1 MVPPSPRFGFFTPS
15 LLQRLVLSLTRI
27 PPLYRGSLR
36 PTWVKIINFLR
47 SGPLDVCSTYGS
59 FRVYPTT
66 NLVDSAILL
75 HPAYNK
81 EELDFLKNGL
91 PDSGTFVDI
100 GANIGLYTVA
110 LGNHLSS
117 KGRIVAIEPNPTCLE
132 RLNANIALNDLGT
145 VTVFG
150 VGVGDFRGKARLV
163 ILRNDLAIAHIVRDD
178 LNGTFEVRTLV
189 DILSEAGLS
198 SIDALKIDI
207 EGFEKAALE
216 PFFRTAPRRLWPKR
230 ICMEHLHDNNE
241 VAAMLRKCGYRLVK
255 NTRNNSLLI
264 LDEAAS

>member
-1 MVPPSPRFGFFTPS
+1 MVPPNPRFGFFAPS
-15 LLQRLVLSLTRI
+15 LLQRLVLSLTRV

-36 PTWVKIINFLR
+36 PIWTKIINLLR
-47 SGPLDVCSTYGS
+47 SGPVDVCSTYGS

-81 EELDFLKNGL
+81 EELDFLKEGL

-110 LGNHLSS
+110 LGNHLTS
-117 KGRIVAIEPNPTCLE
+117 KGRVVAIEPNPICLE
-132 RLNANIALNDLGT
+132 RLNVNIALNNLET
-145 VTVFG
+145 VSVFG
-150 VGVGDFRGKARLV
+150 VGVGDFHGKARLV

-178 LNGTFEVRTLV
+178 SNGTFEVRTLI
-189 DILSEAGLS
+189 DILNEAGLS

-216 PFFRTAPRRLWPKR
+216 PFFSSAPRELWPKR

-241 VAAMLRKCGYRLVK
+241 VAEILRKCGYRLVK

-264 LDEAAS
+264 LDKTTD

>member
-1 MVPPSPRFGFFTPS
+1 MPPPNPCFGSLAPS
-15 LLQRLVLSLTRI
+15 LPQRLVLGLTRI

-36 PTWVKIINFLR
+36 PTWVKVIDLLR
-47 SGPLDVCSTYGS
+47 KGPVDVRSTYGN
-59 FRVYPTT
+59 FRVYPTS
-66 NLVDSAILL
+66 NLVDGAILL

-81 EELDFLKNGL
+81 EEIDFLQEGL
-91 PDSGTFVDI
+91 PSSGTFVDI

-110 LGNHLSS
+110 LGNRLTSQ
-117 KGRIVAIEPNPTCLE
+117 GRVVAIEPNPICLE
-132 RLNANIALNDLGT
+132 RLKANIALNDLAG

-150 VGVGDFRGKARLV
+150 VGVGDFHGKARLV

-178 LNGTFEVRTLV
+178 QNGTFEVRTLI
-189 DILSEAGLS
+189 DILKEAGLT

-216 PFFRTAPRRLWPKR
+216 PFFRSASRELWPKR

-241 VAAMLRKCGYRLVK
+241 VAEILRKCGYRLVK

-264 LDEAAS
+264 LEQEAG

>member
-1 MVPPSPRFGFFTPS
+1 MLPVVPRFGVFSPS

-36 PTWVKIINFLR
+36 PMWVKLINLLR
-47 SGPLDVCSTYGS
+47 SGPIDVQSAYGN

-75 HPAYNK
+75 HPSYNK
-81 EELDFLKNGL
+81 EELDFLKSGL
-91 PDSGTFVDI
+91 PDTGTFVDI
-100 GANIGLYTVA
+100 GANIGLYTIA
-110 LGNHLSS
+110 LGNHLKSGGQVVS
-117 KGRIVAIEPNPTCLE
+117 VEPNPICLE
-132 RLNANIALNDLGT
+132 RLNHNIGVNNLSI
-145 VTVFG
+145 VKVFG
-150 VGVGDFRGKARLV
+150 VGVGDFNGKARLV

-178 LNGTFEVRTLV
+178 AEGTFEVRPLV
-189 DILSEAGLS
+189 DILSEAGLT

-216 PFFRTAPRRLWPKR
+216 PFFRTAPQSLWPKR

-241 VAAMLRKCGYRLVK
+241 VAEILRKCGYRLVK

-264 LDEAAS
+264 LETVVG

>member
-1 MVPPSPRFGFFTPS
+1 MPPPHPRFGSFGPT
-15 LLQRLVLSLTRI
+15 LLQRLVLSLTKV

-36 PTWVKIINFLR
+36 PIWTKIIHWLR
-47 SGPLDVCSTYGS
+47 SGPIDVCSAYGN

-75 HPAYNK
+75 HPAYNM
-81 EELDFLKNGL
+81 EELDFMKKGL
-91 PDSGTFVDI
+91 PDSGTFVDV

-110 LGNHLSS
+110 LGNHLAS

-132 RLNANIALNDLGT
+132 RLNVNIALNDLGM

-150 VGVGDFRGKARLV
+150 VGVGDFHGKARLV

-178 LNGTFEVRTLV
+178 SNGTFAVRTLV
-189 DILSEAGLS
+189 DILDEAGLS

-216 PFFRTAPRRLWPKR
+216 PFFRSAPRTLWPKR

-241 VAAMLRKCGYRLVK
+241 VAEILRKCGYRLIR

-264 LDEAAS
+264 LDRASD